1 MGILQRLLPLEQV
14 YETKEG
20 KDGTHWLADSGS
32 MLTVIP
38 AKPSDTEDL
47 HSTAIA
53 ANRTRL
59 RTYGRRKIQ
68 IQFGRKTYHIEA
80 VVPRLAKPIIR
91 ADLLKAS
98 RLTVCYTK
106 EALINSAN
114 GIQVQFSYR
123 DAGRLAAWAITKLQ
137 PKQGITRDP
146 KFIKLAQSFAEIM
159 SHYFR
164 AKR

>member
-68 IQFGRKTYHIEA
+68 IQLGRKTEA
-80 VVPRLAKPIIR
+80 VIARVAKPIIR
-91 ADLLKAS
+91 ADLLKAN
-98 RLTVCYTK
+98 RFTVCYGK
-106 EALINSAN
+106 EALIDSATRL
-114 GIQVQFSYR
+114 QV
-123 DAGRLAAWAITKLQ
+123 
-137 PKQGITRDP
+137 
-146 KFIKLAQSFAEIM
+146 
-159 SHYFR
+159 
-164 AKR
+164 